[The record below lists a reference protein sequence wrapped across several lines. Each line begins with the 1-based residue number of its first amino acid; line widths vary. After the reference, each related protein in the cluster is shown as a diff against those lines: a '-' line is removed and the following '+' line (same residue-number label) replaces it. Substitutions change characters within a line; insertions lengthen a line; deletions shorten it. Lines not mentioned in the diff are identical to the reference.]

1 MKYLQLVLNLSF
13 PVQSLPKK
21 EFLHGRPRP
30 VTAVKLHARCKVLRG
45 FLKYLG
51 ILKEHKWV
59 RISWY
64 ENNRSTVPKFLH
76 VFFPRSPINYDQ
88 ATEDMVS
95 THIMTQHKRKI
106 LTLDQQQDS
115 LLQSNLLKVCRA
127 PKYFQKL
134 IFSLKTLEI
143 GKCLQRQQ
151 NATVLNASPFISVNF
166 AQF

>member
-1 MKYLQLVLNLSF
+1 MGEKIDEVFILIVTRLTTNL
-13 PVQSLPKK
+13 
-21 EFLHGRPRP
+21 
-30 VTAVKLHARCKVLRG
+30 
-45 FLKYLG
+45 
-51 ILKEHKWV
+51 
-59 RISWY
+59 
-64 ENNRSTVPKFLH
+64 LH
-76 VFFPRSPINYDQ
+76 VFVFEKQNVFVISVSPPSQDMLGPRSPINYDQ

-95 THIMTQHKRKI
+95 TRIMTQHKRKI

-127 PKYFQKL
+127 PNYFQKL
-134 IFSLKTLEI
+134 IFSLKTLKI

>member
-1 MKYLQLVLNLSF
+1 MGEKIDEVFILIVTRLTTNL
-13 PVQSLPKK
+13 
-21 EFLHGRPRP
+21 
-30 VTAVKLHARCKVLRG
+30 
-45 FLKYLG
+45 
-51 ILKEHKWV
+51 
-59 RISWY
+59 
-64 ENNRSTVPKFLH
+64 LH
-76 VFFPRSPINYDQ
+76 VFVFEKQNVFVISVSPPSQDMLGPRSPINYDQ

-151 NATVLNASPFISVNF
+151 NATVLNASPFISANF